1 MSVKI
6 ISGYSEKGGSTIALI
21 ELTNKLNER
30 GLDTTFYGPHTWHL
44 NKCKSGILNNSLI
57 INNDD
62 ILICHFLQLPNRPN
76 AKKVILASHE
86 KWWFMVGDVKQ
97 YWDVAVFL
105 HEEHRKYHHSYKGE
119 SVIIPNFK
127 PNLLYKEKP
136 ELEYVAGIIGSIE
149 DRKQTHI
156 SIKRALSDGCEKI
169 KIFGHINDQNYYDKF
184 VKPLLTDKI
193 EIIGFSDDK
202 QSMYDSIGRVYH
214 SSKGEVACLVKD
226 ECWLTNTKFFGNEE
240 TENAVSELTNEE
252 IITIWEKI
260 INYVN

>member
-6 ISGYSEKGGSTIALI
+6 VSGYSEKGGSTIALI
-21 ELTNKLNER
+21 ELTNKLNEQ

-62 ILICHFLQLPNRPN
+62 TLICHFLQLPNRPN

-86 KWWFMVGDVKQ
+86 KWWFMVGEVKQ
-97 YWDVAVFL
+97 YWDVAIFL
-105 HEEHRKYHHSYKGE
+105 HEEHRKYHYSYEGE
-119 SVIIPNFK
+119 SAIIPNFK
-127 PNLLYKEKP
+127 PSLVYKEKP

-149 DRKQTHI
+149 DRKQTHV
-156 SIKRALSDGCEKI
+156 SVKRALSDGCEKI

-202 QSMYDSIGRVYH
+202 QSMYNSIGRVYH

-226 ECWLTNTKFFGNEE
+226 ECWLTNTTFFGNEE
-240 TENAVSELTNEE
+240 TMNEVSMLSNDGIMELWKKL
-252 IITIWEKI
+252 IL
-260 INYVN
+260 

>member
-21 ELTNKLNER
+21 ELTNKLNQH
-30 GLDTTFYGPHTWHL
+30 GIDTTFYGPHQWHL
-44 NKCKSGILNNSLI
+44 NKCKSGVLNNSLVI
-57 INNDD
+57 DKED
-62 ILICHFLQLPNRPN
+62 TLICHFIQLPNRPN

-86 KWWFMVGDVKQ
+86 KWWFMVGEVKQ

-105 HEEHRKYHHSYKGE
+105 HDEHREYHNSYKGE

-127 PNLLYKEKP
+127 PDLKAKEKP
-136 ELEYVAGIIGSIE
+136 ELDKIAGVIGSIE

-156 SIKRALSDGCEKI
+156 SIQRALSDGCELVKL
-169 KIFGHINDQNYYDKF
+169 FGNISDENYFNRF
-184 VKPLLTDKI
+184 VKPLLADNVTVMGFTDN
-193 EIIGFSDDK
+193 K
-202 QSMYDSIGRVYH
+202 QDMYDSIGRVYH

-240 TENAVSELTNEE
+240 TENVVSELTNEE
-252 IITIWEKI
+252 IITIWKKI